1 MDGQIEKQNE
11 NQENNIPSDP
21 WATAFAAL
29 DKEANENIETTP
41 DPGDNENGDGTATQ
55 STDGATDTAP
65 VAQGNSTEPTLSDG
79 GSDTLGEVGGSE
91 ASGTLDDLFKF
102 TEEEITEYK
111 ESLQKNIEDQTI
123 RDVAKAFIDR
133 GARNAD
139 GRLGASLND
148 PDICKRDSNGVPRF
162 YNPDT
167 GREFTGDN
175 PRRQAQEWVND
186 YNKELAESFNKT
198 CADYS
203 KKLLEEQG
211 HGLAVIEFAPKYEK
225 LDPVRK
231 AMFESI
237 IEDYEIHDSDGDLVG
252 YSCDLDKA
260 LNAVNRQ
267 VKTMQTRFSSNT
279 PPQNNA
285 PSGPVLD
292 MKSQPANDD
301 GKVPQ
306 FKSIAEAMEYQQD
319 QLLKNLRE
327 KDK

>member
-1 MDGQIEKQNE
+1 MDGQIDKQDE
-11 NQENNIPSDP
+11 NQENNTPSDP
-21 WATAFAAL
+21 WAAAFAAL
-29 DKEANENIETTP
+29 DKEADQGTDATP
-41 DPGDNENGDGTATQ
+41 DTGDNGDGDGTATQ
-55 STDGATDTAP
+55 STDGIADATPAT
-65 VAQGNSTEPTLSDG
+65 QGDSAEPTPTDG
-79 GSDTLGEVGGSE
+79 GSGSLGEVSDPQV
-91 ASGTLDDLFKF
+91 AGTLDDLFKF
-102 TEEEITEYK
+102 SEEEITEYK
-111 ESLQKNIEDQTI
+111 ESLQKSIEDQTL

-139 GRLGASLND
+139 GRLGASIND
-148 PDICKRDSNGVPRF
+148 SDICKRDSNGVPRF

-267 VKTMQTRFSSNT
+267 VKTMQARFNNSAAA
-279 PPQNNA
+279 QNPT
-285 PSGPVLD
+285 PSGPALD
-292 MKSQPANDD
+292 MNTKPTGEAN
-301 GKVPQ
+301 KAPQ